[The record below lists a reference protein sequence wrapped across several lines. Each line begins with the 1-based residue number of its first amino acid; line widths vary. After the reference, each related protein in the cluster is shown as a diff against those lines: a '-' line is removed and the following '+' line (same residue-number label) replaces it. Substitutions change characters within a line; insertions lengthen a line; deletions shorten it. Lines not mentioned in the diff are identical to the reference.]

1 MIDARLAAARLT
13 AVLRAAMTHGN
24 KIRPLAIA
32 PGHRRIPDF
41 SPSFQAV
48 YSSDRRLPSTTV
60 RGEEASDGFRRGE
73 RVGGGPDDRLGL
85 SRLERRWRSIVGDDW
100 PQPRMT
106 LADVAIGSVS
116 NR

>member
-1 MIDARLAAARLT
+1 MIDASLAAARLT

-41 SPSFQAV
+41 SLSFQAV
-48 YSSDRRLPSTTV
+48 YASTRGLPSTTV
-60 RGEEASDGFRRGE
+60 HGEGASDGFRRGE
-73 RVGGGPDDRLGL
+73 PV
-85 SRLERRWRSIVGDDW
+85 
-100 PQPRMT
+100 T
-106 LADVAIGSVS
+106 

>member
-13 AVLRAAMTHGN
+13 AVLRTAMTHGN

-60 RGEEASDGFRRGE
+60 RGDEASDGFRRGE
-73 RVGGGPDDRLGL
+73 RVVVGPMIALG
-85 SRLERRWRSIVGDDW
+85 
-100 PQPRMT
+100 
-106 LADVAIGSVS
+106 
-116 NR
+116 

>member
-1 MIDARLAAARLT
+1 MIDAGMAAARLT
-13 AVLRAAMTHGN
+13 AVLRTAMTHGN
-24 KIRPLAIA
+24 KIRPSAIA

-73 RVGGGPDDRLGL
+73 RVVVGPMIALGWAGWSGAGVRSSAKIGRSCGGVSPT
-85 SRLERRWRSIVGDDW
+85 SRSAASPTG
-100 PQPRMT
+100 
-106 LADVAIGSVS
+106 
-116 NR
+116 

>member
-1 MIDARLAAARLT
+1 MIDARPAAARLT

-41 SPSFQAV
+41 SLSFQAV
-48 YSSDRRLPSTTV
+48 YSSDQGSAVNDRARRRSLRWLPT
-60 RGEEASDGFRRGE
+60 RRT
-73 RVGGGPDDRLGL
+73 RGGGPDDRLGL
-85 SRLERRWRSIVGDDW
+85 SRLERRWRSIVGEDW
-100 PQPRMT
+100 PQLRMS
-106 LADVAIGSVS
+106 LADVAIGSVT

>member
-85 SRLERRWRSIVGDDW
+85 GRLERRWRSIVGDDW

>member
-48 YSSDRRLPSTTV
+48 YSSDRRYRQRPCAAKKPPM
-60 RGEEASDGFRRGE
+60 ASDAANAWWWAR
-73 RVGGGPDDRLGL
+73 
-85 SRLERRWRSIVGDDW
+85 
-100 PQPRMT
+100 
-106 LADVAIGSVS
+106 
-116 NR
+116 